1 MKKYLGLVFVILNGL
16 TVPGQSQA
24 DQGDWLV
31 RVRAIDIL
39 PKNQSDPIP
48 GLGVP
53 ANAITLNNK
62 LAPELDFSYF
72 LMKNIALELIL
83 TYPQEHDVF
92 LNGAKIGTAKHLPPT
107 LTVQYHFAPDGKF
120 RPYLGAGIN
129 YTRFSDVDLNV
140 TGVGQLAL
148 DKDSWGAAFQA
159 GFDVE
164 VDKNKFINFDIKK
177 IYIESDV
184 KLAANGAKISHI
196 QLDPIVIGI
205 GFGWKF

>member
-1 MKKYLGLVFVILNGL
+1 MKKYLGLVFIFLNGL
-16 TVPGQSQA
+16 TVSGQSQA

-48 GLGVP
+48 GLGVS
-53 ANAITLNNK
+53 ANAITLNDK

-83 TYPQEHDVF
+83 TYPQEHDVS

-107 LTVQYHFAPDGKF
+107 LTVQYHFTPDGKF

-129 YTRFSDVDLNV
+129 YTHFSDVDLNV
-140 TGVGQLAL
+140 PGVGRLAL
-148 DKDSWGAAFQA
+148 DKDSWGGALQA